1 MKQQKELVMSSFEC
15 GKIMVVDDEVINR
28 DMLNGILTAEGY
40 DVFGAVNGEHALSM
54 IPDYE
59 PDLILLDVVMPIM
72 DGFEVTKKLKSEP
85 IYQHIPIVLLTSLN
99 NQDSRIKGL
108 EAGAEDFVCKPFDRH
123 ELLARVRNL
132 VRLKHLSDFL
142 KNNNRILDEY
152 DMLTGLP
159 NRKSF
164 QKQLNQALICAARDK
179 ATLGLI
185 IVDINN
191 FKNISDTLGSTLAE
205 LAIKGISERM
215 NKVLDS
221 EVFISRLGDSN
232 FALIVPDAKTNIK
245 IYSEKIYDVMSHPF
259 LLAEKE
265 VFMTARQGGALYPE
279 SATNW
284 ENLLKNAESAVH
296 QSIKTDPKILYIY
309 QPELGAR
316 LQHRINLENSL
327 RYALPRQE
335 LFLNYQPQI
344 DLRNG
349 KIIGLEALLR
359 WQHPEFGLIPPDEF
373 IPLAEENGL
382 IFAIGEWVLR
392 TACTQ
397 NKAWQEAGLM
407 PVNMAVNVSPYQ
419 FNDKKLI
426 MQVNQALAAS
436 GLEPEYLELE
446 LTESVMLE
454 NPDVTLST
462 IHELRAMGVKI
473 SLDDFGT
480 GYSSL
485 SYLKSIEANRI
496 KIDRSFITDITINP
510 DDAVIVLSIIA
521 MAHQMGRQV
530 IAEGVENEEQMYY
543 LLHNNCDELQGY
555 FFSRP
560 VPAKEVESL
569 LAEERRLFI
578 DANVVNKQK
587 NTILI
592 VENDVDVV
600 ESLQLELK
608 KYNYEILVA
617 DNSTRAFELLAKTD
631 IQVIL
636 FDQTKPEITS
646 TDFLTKVRELHPN
659 TVRIILN
666 GYNDLQGIS
675 NLTDTNDVYKFMHN
689 TGHYEH
695 LLSNIQEAFKH
706 HDLNDEN
713 IRLKSDL
720 QRCHK
725 ELSIEG
731 THYPFDRQ

>member
-1 MKQQKELVMSSFEC
+1 MSNSEC

-72 DGFEVTKKLKSEP
+72 DGFEITKKLKSDP

-99 NQDSRIKGL
+99 KQDSRIKGL

-164 QKQLNQALICAARDK
+164 QKQLKQSLICAARDR

-185 IVDINN
+185 IVDIIN

-215 NKVLDS
+215 NKVLNN
-221 EVFISRLGDSN
+221 EVFISRLGDCN
-232 FALIVPDAKTNIK
+232 FALIVPNAKANIMVYSDK
-245 IYSEKIYDVMSHPF
+245 IHEVMSHPF
-259 LLAEKE
+259 LLSEKE
-265 VFMTARQGGALYPE
+265 VFVTARQGGALYPE

-296 QSIKTDPKILYIY
+296 QSMNTDPKTLYIY

-335 LFLNYQPQI
+335 LFLNYQPQV
-344 DLRNG
+344 DLRSG

-373 IPLAEENGL
+373 ISLAEESGL

-397 NKAWQEAGLM
+397 NKTWQEAGLT
-407 PVNMAVNVSPYQ
+407 PVTIAVNVSPYQ

-436 GLEPEYLELE
+436 GLKPEYLELE
-446 LTESVMLE
+446 LTESVMLD
-454 NPDVTLST
+454 NPEIALST
-462 IHELRAMGVKI
+462 IHELRTMGVKI
-473 SLDDFGT
+473 SIDDFGT

-496 KIDRSFITDITINP
+496 KIDRSFIEDIIMNP

-543 LLHNNCDELQGY
+543 LLHHHCDEIQGY

-560 VPAKEVESL
+560 VPANEVESF
-569 LAEERRLFI
+569 LAKKRQFFI
-578 DANVVNKQK
+578 DSDVVNNQK
-587 NTILI
+587 NTILV
-592 VENDVDVV
+592 VENDADVV
-600 ESLQLELK
+600 KSLQLALK
-608 KYNYEILVA
+608 KYNYEILTA
-617 DNSTRAFELLAKTD
+617 DKSKRAFELLAKNNV
-631 IQVIL
+631 QVIL
-636 FDQTKPEITS
+636 YNQTKPGIAAP
-646 TDFLTKVRELHPN
+646 DFLEKVKELHPDV
-659 TVRIILN
+659 VRITLN
-666 GYNDLQGIS
+666 SYHDIRGIS
-675 NLTDTNDVYKFMHN
+675 NLTDTNDVYKFMLN
-689 TGHYEH
+689 TSHYDH
-695 LLSNIQEAFKH
+695 LISNIKEAFKH

-720 QRCHK
+720 QRYHK
-725 ELSIEG
+725 EL
-731 THYPFDRQ
+731 